1 VTELLRL
8 DNQAFR
14 IRAGRL
20 LFFCALAF
28 SAHAHAELYKWTDA
42 QGKVHY
48 TDQPPTVDV
57 EVIKGTAAGQTDTTN
72 RAVQSLD
79 AQDQAYKKR
88 LQEAEEA
95 RAKAEKEAEA
105 ARIRRDN
112 CERARNNLATLQN
125 RPRVYTTDAGGQRTY
140 MSDTARAAALASSQ
154 KAVSEFCR

>member
-1 VTELLRL
+1 VTEFRCL

-48 TDQPPTVDV
+48 TDQPPTVNV
-57 EVIKGTAAGQTDTTN
+57 EVIKGTAAGQTDTTT

-95 RAKAEKEAEA
+95 RAKAEKETEA

-112 CERARNNLATLQN
+112 CERVRNNLANLQN

-140 MSDTARAAALASSQ
+140 MDDTARAAALASSQ
-154 KAVSEFCR
+154 KAVSEFCK